1 MVEQNGFVLAMGA
14 FPIASNGLLRVSI
27 ALPCQNRRARHHGRE
42 VFTSEEARRMMQDN
56 DRSRDPAQFSDKAL
70 SILVFAAYHRL
81 ASGERVTEVVHHDN
95 AGHSADQ
102 QGVEELRAAGL
113 VRFDGRKIGRAH
125 V

>member
-1 MVEQNGFVLAMGA
+1 M
-14 FPIASNGLLRVSI
+14 
-27 ALPCQNRRARHHGRE
+27 
-42 VFTSEEARRMMQDN
+42 TQDN

-70 SILVFAAYHRL
+70 SVLVFAAYHQL

-113 VRFDGRKIGRAH
+113 VRFDGRMLYLEPQAQNIVETLIARLRG
-125 V
+125 